1 MEKSAFPLLAKPL
14 LQIKN
19 PGFLKTCV
27 ETSSTQILSVNYGNC
42 HDRMLTNFYSDMQL
56 T

>member
-27 ETSSTQILSVNYGNC
+27 ETSSTQILSVNYGN
-42 HDRMLTNFYSDMQL
+42 RMLTNFYSDMQL